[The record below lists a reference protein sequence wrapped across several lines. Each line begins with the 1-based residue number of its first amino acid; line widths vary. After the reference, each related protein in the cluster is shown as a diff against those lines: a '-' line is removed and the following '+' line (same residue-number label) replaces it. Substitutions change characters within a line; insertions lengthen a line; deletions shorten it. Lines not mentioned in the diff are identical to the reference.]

1 MRKSRKK
8 YNLNELSN
16 QVECMKKE
24 ERQATV
30 GGDIYYSTAGEYL
43 GQVGQGSQL
52 RVISGNRFNQ
62 YQSWGETELN
72 SIRGGGA
79 VLFNE
84 AGMLEQNA
92 ILTNIA
98 GIGVQCRIYYE
109 PDKPTQMGLMKRD
122 ENGVHIG
129 LNACGDVYKSNNYW
143 DIKSVMYHE
152 TIHYGQSD
160 SMNLND
166 REAEAYY
173 ATMQHPDFQNCSSD
187 YRQRVG
193 QKYQYYINNQWP
205 YGD

>member
-1 MRKSRKK
+1 MKKNRKK
-8 YNLNELSN
+8 YNFNELASRM
-16 QVECMKKE
+16 ECMRNE
-24 ERQATV
+24 ERQKTV

-43 GQVGQGSQL
+43 GQVGPGSQL

-62 YQSWGETELN
+62 YQTWGEAELN

-79 VLFNE
+79 VLFTE

-98 GIGVQCRIYYE
+98 GIGVQCQIYYNSGNTSE
-109 PDKPTQMGLMKRD
+109 MGHMIRN

-152 TIHYGQSD
+152 
-160 SMNLND
+160 
-166 REAEAYY
+166 
-173 ATMQHPDFQNCSSD
+173 P
-187 YRQRVG
+187 
-193 QKYQYYINNQWP
+193 YIM
-205 YGD
+205 GKRIV